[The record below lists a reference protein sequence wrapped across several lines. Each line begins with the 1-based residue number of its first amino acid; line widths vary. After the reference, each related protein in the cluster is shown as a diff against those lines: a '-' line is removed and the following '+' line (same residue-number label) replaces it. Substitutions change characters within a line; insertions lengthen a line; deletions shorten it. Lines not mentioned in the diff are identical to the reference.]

1 MPADQDHPL
10 QHVISTFET
19 NPGACQDLLEVL
31 SDMYGGHVQ
40 AQPGFVSATLHVND
54 AQTRIAIHSRWRR
67 REDFLSLLR
76 SPEMRE
82 RMRRANE
89 LCRSHEPVLYE
100 QVAGF
105 GAV

>member
-1 MPADQDHPL
+1 MPTDQDAPL

-31 SDMYGGHVQ
+31 AEMYGEHCRH
-40 AQPGFVSATLHVND
+40 QPGFVSATLHVND
-54 AQTRIAIHSRWRR
+54 AQTRVAIHSRWRR
-67 REDFLSLLR
+67 REDFLALLR
-76 SPEMRE
+76 SAEMRE

-100 QVAGF
+100 LAAEF
-105 GAV
+105 TAP